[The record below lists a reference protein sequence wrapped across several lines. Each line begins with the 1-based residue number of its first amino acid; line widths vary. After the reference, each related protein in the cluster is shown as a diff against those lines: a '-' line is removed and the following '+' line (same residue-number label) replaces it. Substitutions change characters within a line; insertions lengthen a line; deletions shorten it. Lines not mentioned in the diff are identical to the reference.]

1 MTTTARIA
9 MVLLILSHSVRGLRP
24 PGFSFRIPSPP
35 GSQSSRSRGGG
46 GAVRSGATA
55 DPADGY
61 DPSGGGGGE
70 REFTVTWKASDGKE
84 DATYTAYEGE
94 TLRTSALRRGV
105 VSPHNGRSRLINCR
119 GLGTCGTC
127 AVEISAGGE
136 VRPEARNRIEDLRL
150 SLPPHGGLG
159 LGEGGSGRRP
169 PSLRLACQ
177 VQVFGDVT
185 VVKRTGFWGQR
196 DAIADVSEAVTY
208 LGDLEYVL
216 DRKSPPAP
224 VVPNGTSSRRK

>member
-1 MTTTARIA
+1 

-24 PGFSFRIPSPP
+24 SGFSFRIPSPP
-35 GSQSSRSRGGG
+35 GSRSSRSRGGG
-46 GAVRSGATA
+46 ARSGATA

-61 DPSGGGGGE
+61 DDPSGGGGR
-70 REFTVTWKASDGKE
+70 REFTVTWKAADGKE
-84 DATYTAYEGE
+84 DATYTSYEGE

-105 VSPHNGRSRLINCR
+105 VSPHNGRSRLVNCR

-150 SLPPHGGLG
+150 SLPPHGGLS
-159 LGEGGSGRRP
+159 LGEGGLGRL

-177 VQVFGDVT
+177 VRVFGDVT

-208 LGDLEYVL
+208 FGDLEYVL

-224 VVPNGTSSRRK
+224 VIPNGTSSRRK